1 VSGASRNRQPR
12 SMAEFEIAP
21 VNAFFGGTGMKAPC
35 LRTLIMLV
43 LALTIS
49 SAAKAQKTSDI
60 INSGDDFL
68 AVCQYDNNRPPDVC
82 LAYIAGVA
90 GTLALNWSDT
100 GQRICVPDSATLR
113 TTLDLVLQYIKDNPE
128 KRNQKTIFL
137 VAQITIK
144 KYVCE
149 APKQQPAS
157 APPPDSKVRP

>member
-1 VSGASRNRQPR
+1 
-12 SMAEFEIAP
+12 
-21 VNAFFGGTGMKAPC
+21 MKV
-35 LRTLIMLV
+35 RYIKTLIIAV

-60 INSGDDFL
+60 INRGEDFL

-82 LAYIAGVA
+82 LAYVAGVA

-137 VAQITIK
+137 VAQVTIK

-149 APKQQPAS
+149 APKQQGAS
-157 APPPDSKVRP
+157 AQVPDRTVRP

>member
-1 VSGASRNRQPR
+1 
-12 SMAEFEIAP
+12 
-21 VNAFFGGTGMKAPC
+21 MKAPYTK
-35 LRTLIMLV
+35 TLIMVV

-49 SAAKAQKTSDI
+49 SVAKGQKTSDI
-60 INSGDDFL
+60 VNNGDDFL

-100 GQRICVPDSATLR
+100 GQRICVPENATLR

-137 VAQITIK
+137 VAQVTIK
-144 KYVCE
+144 NYVCE
-149 APKQQPAS
+149 APPKQPATS
-157 APPPDSKVRP
+157 TLAPSSKVRP

>member
-1 VSGASRNRQPR
+1 
-12 SMAEFEIAP
+12 
-21 VNAFFGGTGMKAPC
+21 MKAPYVK
-35 LRTLIMLV
+35 TLIMIV

-49 SAAKAQKTSDI
+49 SVAKAQKTSDI

-100 GQRICVPDSATLR
+100 GQRICVPENATLR

-137 VAQITIK
+137 VAQVTIQ
-144 KYVCE
+144 KYGCGAPQRE
-149 APKQQPAS
+149 AES
-157 APPPDSKVRP
+157 APPDSKVRP

>member
-1 VSGASRNRQPR
+1 MNVRY
-12 SMAEFEIAP
+12 I
-21 VNAFFGGTGMKAPC
+21 K
-35 LRTLIMLV
+35 TLIIAV

-49 SAAKAQKTSDI
+49 SAVKAQKTSDI
-60 INSGDDFL
+60 LNRGEDFL
-68 AVCQYDNNRPPDVC
+68 AVCQYDNNHPPDVC
-82 LAYIAGVA
+82 LAYVAGVA

-137 VAQITIK
+137 IAQVTIK

-149 APKQQPAS
+149 APKQKSAS
-157 APPPDSKVRP
+157 APEPAPTVHP

>member
-1 VSGASRNRQPR
+1 MN
-12 SMAEFEIAP
+12 AP
-21 VNAFFGGTGMKAPC
+21 YIK
-35 LRTLIMLV
+35 TLIMAVLV
-43 LALTIS
+43 LTIS

-68 AVCQYDNNRPPDVC
+68 AVCQYDNDRPPDVC
-82 LAYIAGVA
+82 LAYVAGVA

-100 GQRICVPDSATLR
+100 GQRICVPDNATLR

-137 VAQITIK
+137 VAQVTIK

-149 APKQQPAS
+149 VRKPQDAS
-157 APPPDSKVRP
+157 APAPDSKVRP

>member
-1 VSGASRNRQPR
+1 
-12 SMAEFEIAP
+12 
-21 VNAFFGGTGMKAPC
+21 MKAPY
-35 LRTLIMLV
+35 TKILIMVV

-49 SAAKAQKTSDI
+49 SVAKAQKTSDI

-100 GQRICVPDSATLR
+100 GQRICVPENATLR

-137 VAQITIK
+137 VAQVTIK
-144 KYVCE
+144 SYICE
-149 APKQQPAS
+149 SPKQKAESAPAS
-157 APPPDSKVRP
+157 DSKMHP